1 MVEVVVGLNI
11 CLSSLF
17 LVVPKHEQLNLNSLW
32 VLKVACWQLR
42 TKIIEVRFLLHWLR
56 TKSPLCWHLQTISC
70 SRRFFYCC
78 VLNSD
83 VTNSLVDL
91 HWGFTTMSRGFHQHT
106 QDEPVGPHD
115 YSVTAWMTHNKS
127 GEYVPAT
134 PRWDTTVPHTRW
146 RRPQVQDDTSG
157 ATMTGEVT
165 VTPLAGIG
173 LGLGLALFSALA
185 LSSLIVVA
193 ARYRWWRKPDAT
205 TVDYV
210 RCA

>member
-1 MVEVVVGLNI
+1 M
-11 CLSSLF
+11 
-17 LVVPKHEQLNLNSLW
+17 
-32 VLKVACWQLR
+32 
-42 TKIIEVRFLLHWLR
+42 
-56 TKSPLCWHLQTISC
+56 
-70 SRRFFYCC
+70 
-78 VLNSD
+78 
-83 VTNSLVDL
+83 
-91 HWGFTTMSRGFHQHT
+91 
-106 QDEPVGPHD
+106 
-115 YSVTAWMTHNKS
+115 
-127 GEYVPAT
+127 
-134 PRWDTTVPHTRW
+134 
-146 RRPQVQDDTSG
+146 QDDTSG